1 LSGADE
7 VVLSLYAKGLTT
19 AEISAD
25 VAEISGASVSR
36 ETVSRITDQVIEETN
51 DWPAAGPGVCG
62 GVHRRRRCSSTRSW
76 TRSATGRSPTGRST
90 PRSASPLTARRDVL
104 GLWAGT
110 VGSGEGAKFWM
121 SMLTD
126 LRNRDVK
133 DVFFLVCNGLKA
145 CPKSW

>member
-1 LSGADE
+1 
-7 VVLSLYAKGLTT
+7 
-19 AEISAD
+19 
-25 VAEISGASVSR
+25 
-36 ETVSRITDQVIEETN
+36 
-51 DWPAAGPGVCG
+51 
-62 GVHRRRRCSSTRSW
+62 
-76 TRSATGRSPTGRST
+76 
-90 PRSASPLTARRDVL
+90 VL

-110 VGSGEGAKFWM
+110 AGSGEGAKFWM